1 MSSLRDYELVTIVR
15 PDITDE
21 NFGAVTE
28 RLGQWISALGGEVT
42 KTDLWGRRRMAYPIR
57 DFREGNYIIS
67 QLRIETRATTEL
79 ERSLKLSEDVLR
91 YLLVRIGE

>member
-1 MSSLRDYELVTIVR
+1 MRDYELVTIIK

-21 NFGAVTE
+21 NVGTVTD
-28 RLGQWISALGGEVT
+28 RIGQWISSQGGEVT
-42 KTDLWGRRRMAYPIR
+42 KTDVWGRRRMAYPIR

-67 QLRIETRATTEL
+67 QVRLETRATNEV

-91 YLLVRIGE
+91 YLLVRVGE